1 MVGITFAI
9 LHVTK
14 IAAVVVTFM
23 VGITLWFVLVT
34 FMVSISF
41 MVVITFIGDT
51 TATRLGSF
59 TMIIGNPV
67 VPSNLSAML
76 SANVNCKF

>member
-1 MVGITFAI
+1 
-9 LHVTK
+9 
-14 IAAVVVTFM
+14 
-23 VGITLWFVLVT
+23 
-34 FMVSISF
+34 